1 MSQMTDQM
9 TKRKRVTISQVA
21 REAGVSTQTVS
32 RVINSRPDVSPATRR
47 QVQEVID
54 RLGYRPSHAARTL
67 SQGQS
72 YSIGVVA
79 YGIEYFGPSR
89 ALSGI
94 EKKASELG
102 YTPLLY
108 LLRDPESNSVS
119 QVLDDLISRHVDGI
133 IWAVPEIG
141 DNRSWLKD
149 ESFRPPVPLV
159 LHSMGDHSEAS
170 ITRVDN
176 YRGGK
181 LATQHLIEQGHR
193 DIGLI
198 TGPMD
203 WWEARERVRG
213 WEDAL
218 TEAGIAHGESR
229 FVYGNWSAASGERG
243 LGQLLEQRPGMSAVF
258 IANDQMA
265 LGALLAAR
273 KRKLQLPADLA
284 IVGFDD
290 VPESAY
296 FWPPLTTISQ
306 PLYDMGCASVDEL
319 ERLIKESRQ
328 GVEIQPRTTVLQ
340 PTLIVRASS
349 AMK

>member
-1 MSQMTDQM
+1 MTSQRTG
-9 TKRKRVTISQVA
+9 KRRVTISQVA

-32 RVINSRPDVSPATRR
+32 RVVNDRPDVSPATRR

-72 YSIGVVA
+72 CSIGVVA
-79 YGIEYFGPSR
+79 YGIEYYGPSR

-119 QVLDDLISRHVDGI
+119 QVFDDLLSRHVDGI

-141 DNRSWLKD
+141 DNRRWLKN
-149 ESFRPPVPLV
+149 ESIQPPVPLV
-159 LHSMGDHSEAS
+159 LHSMSDHPESS

-176 YRGGK
+176 YRGSK
-181 LATQHLIEQGHR
+181 LATQHLIEQGHG
-193 DIGLI
+193 DVGVI

-218 TEAGIAHGESR
+218 AEAGIAPGEGHIVHGS
-229 FVYGNWSAASGERG
+229 WSAASGERA
-243 LGQLLEQRPGMSAVF
+243 LGQLLKQRPSMSAVF
-258 IANDQMA
+258 AANDQMA

-273 KRKLQLPADLA
+273 KRKLRLPDELA
-284 IVGFDD
+284 VVGFDD
-290 VPESAY
+290 VPEAAY

-306 PLYDMGCASVDEL
+306 PLYDMGCASVEEL

-328 GVEIQPRTTVLQ
+328 GAQIQPRTTVLQ
-340 PTLIVRASS
+340 PTLIVRESS
-349 AMK
+349 ATK

>member
-1 MSQMTDQM
+1 MTE
-9 TKRKRVTISQVA
+9 RKRVTINQVA
-21 REAGVSTQTVS
+21 QEAGVSTQTVS
-32 RVINSRPDVSPATRR
+32 RVINNRPDVSAATRR
-47 QVQEVID
+47 HVQEVID

-72 YSIGVVA
+72 RSIGVVA

-119 QVLDDLISRHVDGI
+119 RVLDDLLSRHVDGI

-141 DNRSWLKD
+141 DNRSWLK
-149 ESFRPPVPLV
+149 EGGFRPPVPLV
-159 LHSMGDHSEAS
+159 LHSMGNHPESS

-176 YRGGK
+176 HRGAK

-213 WEDAL
+213 WKDAL
-218 TEAGIAHGESR
+218 TEAGIAQDEGHV
-229 FVYGNWSAASGERG
+229 VYGSWSAASGERA
-243 LGQLLEQRPGMSAVF
+243 LDQLLKQRPGVSAVF
-258 IANDQMA
+258 AANDHMA

-273 KRKLQLPADLA
+273 KRELRLPADLA

-290 VPESAY
+290 VPEAAY

-306 PLYDMGCASVDEL
+306 PLYEMGCASVEEL

-328 GVEIQPRTTVLQ
+328 GVEIRPRATVLQ
-340 PTLIVRASS
+340 PTLIIRESS